1 MRSKKFRKNRRGSR
15 RRLGGQDKPVLNRQ
29 NTQELIDMEEGLS
42 SIPVAMP
49 QQKERPKKTELTLEQ
64 LRKRE
69 LRRTL
74 DKAYRNPPPDYNLI
88 NQHDFA
94 RNQDRA
100 EFSERMKNEMLIKK
114 KRGEEDER
122 LREIGED
129 KIDAPYGRTV
139 RVANQEFRPIPKF
152 NVKDRGIGLL
162 GKGVESDWD
171 TFDTAFNGGVKNK
184 KNKSKRR
191 SNKSNKT
198 NRKSNRKN
206 KTNKKHK
213 RSRKN

>member
-1 MRSKKFRKNRRGSR
+1 MRSKKFRKNRCGSR
-15 RRLGGQDKPVLNRQ
+15 RRRGGQDKPLLNRQ
-29 NTQELIDMEEGLS
+29 NTQELIDMEEGRS
-42 SIPVAMP
+42 STPLTMP
-49 QQKERPKKTELTLEQ
+49 QQKERPKKPELTLEQ

-74 DKAYRNPPPDYNLI
+74 DKAYRNPLPDYNLI

-94 RNQDRA
+94 RNQDRT

-139 RVANQEFRPIPKF
+139 RVANQEFKSIPNF
-152 NVKDRGIGLL
+152 NVKERGIGLL

-171 TFDTAFNGGVKNK
+171 TFDTDFNGGVKKK
-184 KNKSKRR
+184 KNKSKRKT
-191 SNKSNKT
+191 NKS
-198 NRKSNRKN
+198 N

>member
-42 SIPVAMP
+42 SIPVVMP
-49 QQKERPKKTELTLEQ
+49 QQKERPKKPELTLEQ

-69 LRRTL
+69 LRTTL
-74 DKAYRNPPPDYNLI
+74 DKAYRAPLPDYNLI
-88 NQHDFA
+88 SQHDFA
-94 RNQDRA
+94 REKDRT

-114 KRGEEDER
+114 KREEEDAR
-122 LREIGED
+122 LRELGEN
-129 KIDAPYGRTV
+129 KMDAPYGRTT
-139 RVANQEFRPIPKF
+139 RVTNQEFRPIPNF
-152 NVKDRGIGLL
+152 NVKERGIGLL

-191 SNKSNKT
+191 TNKSNKT
-198 NRKSNRKN
+198 NRKSNRK
-206 KTNKKHK
+206 K
-213 RSRKN
+213 